1 MAQEV
6 ASMRAAVYCTRQIHV
21 RKVPEK
27 LVGAQS
33 IIRTDHILVYG
44 GVFSYCLTGM
54 IDVKRSVA

>member
-1 MAQEV
+1 
-6 ASMRAAVYCTRQIHV
+6 MRAAVYCTRQIHV

-27 LVGAQS
+27 LVGAQP